1 MLNGVIAHISAC
13 SAPTGTRNNLQGTR
27 SRARI
32 CKIAAPI
39 VRLFSC
45 ILALLWKERV
55 LFGEFQTMLTQS
67 AHSVRV
73 GEISRFAHSGRVVKH
88 VSSAKT
94 FLHLVVQHQL
104 ALMHYDCAFA
114 LIERLPLLVVKCS
127 AISRR
132 VFPALRTHHSL
143 REPLPQFRC
152 HHLAFGD
159 SPALAKSAVYKYTKN
174 TIKRARK
181 RSFYCNVI

>member
-1 MLNGVIAHISAC
+1 MRSDYR
-13 SAPTGTRNNLQGTR
+13 TRGTRNNLQGTR

-32 CKIAAPI
+32 CEIAI
-39 VRLFSC
+39 LTGGYFRVYRLSSGKKESFSENF
-45 ILALLWKERV
+45 KQS
-55 LFGEFQTMLTQS
+55 FTQS
-67 AHSVRV
+67 AHSVR
-73 GEISRFAHSGRVVKH
+73 AYKH

-104 ALMHYDCAFA
+104 ALMPYDCAFA
-114 LIERLPLLVVKCS
+114 LINERLPLLVVKCS

-143 REPLPQFRC
+143 RDPLPQFRC
-152 HHLAFGD
+152 RHLAFGD